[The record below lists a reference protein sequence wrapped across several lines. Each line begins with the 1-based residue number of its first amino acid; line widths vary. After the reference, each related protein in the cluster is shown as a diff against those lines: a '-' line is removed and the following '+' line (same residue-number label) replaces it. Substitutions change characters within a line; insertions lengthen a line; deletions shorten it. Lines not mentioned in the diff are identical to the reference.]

1 MGKRL
6 TDKLSRTRAIGRA
19 AYDALMAVRSQGATP
34 DNEIAI
40 AAELLCHRSLTR
52 LTRLEARQ
60 HISRILAKLRPYKP
74 PLFADDGITVRYW
87 PAWIEAMARSKNPTG
102 HPCLVS
108 REDIWR
114 MFREQGGCCLLSGI
128 PFSPEP
134 FFNDSLVTRPFAPS
148 LDRMNAAWGYERDNV
163 RLVCTIANFAMNRWG
178 EAVLFQLAQ
187 GIVSHQG
194 LELAVVAHG
203 AGETLPA

>member
-6 TDKLSRTRAIGRA
+6 ADKLNRTWAIGQA
-19 AYDALMAVRSQGATP
+19 AYDALMTARLQGATP
-34 DNEIAI
+34 DDEVAI
-40 AAELLCHRSLTR
+40 AAELLWRQSPTR

-60 HISRILAKLRPYKP
+60 HINRILAKLRPYET
-74 PLFADDGITVRYW
+74 PLFADDGVTVRHW
-87 PAWIEAMARSKNPTG
+87 PNWIDAMARSKNPAE

-114 MFREQGGCCLLSGI
+114 MFRDQGGRCLLSGI

-134 FFNDSLVTRPFAPS
+134 FFNDSLVTRPFTPS
-148 LDRMNAAWGYERDNV
+148 LDRLNGAWGYQRDNV

-178 EAVLFQLAQ
+178 ETVLFQLAQ
-187 GIVSHQG
+187 GIVAHQG
-194 LELAVVAHG
+194 LEPVVTADG
-203 AGETLPA
+203 ADGASPA